1 VSAGVSPYSNGRV
14 SIRDVVDCVGGGPWA
29 AVSRVADLCF
39 ERLVAELMVA
49 FEPDPEVPDS
59 PELWAQEKSAVDD
72 QYCVSENPRAG
83 GVRGQAPITKVCHDL
98 PKTTEIFVA
107 PVAVVSRKRQ
117 VIAVCRRPWRARGSD
132 DLPRPGLHRNGH
144 GVGEPAGPLLVCSI
158 DRDENAAALV
168 VLGDFADEAVEDR
181 DVLSDC
187 HETSIWHLGDEG
199 NDFLDPKEAL
209 RNQGCSEGLKPPA
222 SSRLLAV

>member
-1 VSAGVSPYSNGRV
+1 MRAGVSPYSNGRV

-181 DVLSDC
+181 DVL
-187 HETSIWHLGDEG
+187 G
-199 NDFLDPKEAL
+199 P
-209 RNQGCSEGLKPPA
+209 
-222 SSRLLAV
+222 